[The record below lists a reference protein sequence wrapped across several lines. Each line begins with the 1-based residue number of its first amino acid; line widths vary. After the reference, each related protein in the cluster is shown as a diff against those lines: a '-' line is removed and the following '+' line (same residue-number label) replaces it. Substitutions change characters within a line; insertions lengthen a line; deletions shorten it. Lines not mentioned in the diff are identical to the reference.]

1 MLLGF
6 DIYPFG
12 KDLVIIRLMGMP
24 QSKPIHLEEIFLSV
38 VLKGTH
44 MFVGRGRLELKSL

>member
-6 DIYPFG
+6 DIYPIG
-12 KDLVIIRLMGMP
+12 KDLVIIRFMGMP
-24 QSKPIHLEEIFLSV
+24 KLKPIHLEEIFLPV

-44 MFVGRGRLELKSL
+44 MFVGRERLERF